1 MWASFPDL
9 LNPNFTEF
17 ANGHAS
23 TREIRETKSTAKHKM
38 YIVYLFPYCRP
49 IHVYIYLHL
58 VRCMGKKVGFPL

>member
-23 TREIRETKSTAKHKM
+23 TRAIRETKSTAKHKM
-38 YIVYLFPYCRP
+38 YTVYLFPYCRP
-49 IHVYIYLHL
+49 RGGWNVNLL
-58 VRCMGKKVGFPL
+58 TCVLRKQSMRGM